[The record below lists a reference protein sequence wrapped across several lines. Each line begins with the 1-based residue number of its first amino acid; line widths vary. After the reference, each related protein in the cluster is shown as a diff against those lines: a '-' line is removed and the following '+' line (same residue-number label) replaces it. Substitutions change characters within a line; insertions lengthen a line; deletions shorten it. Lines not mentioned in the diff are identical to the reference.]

1 MAFSYLCIT
10 YHTVMRVA
18 FSILILSLMALRLS
32 AQRTILVL
40 DVETRTPVPRASV
53 EPDGHAPTLTDSV
66 GMARLPER
74 FDSLTVSHLGY
85 ERERLAFSEVRDTV
99 YLFATG
105 HMLGEVVVYSQNNMM
120 ESLKKDMSKMV
131 LPDPGQAALRVNIA
145 DVLRFFGWKSKRERK
160 KKKVE
165 KIIKELDAK
174 PLEEEE

>member
-10 YHTVMRVA
+10 YHTVMRVVFA
-18 FSILILSLMALRLS
+18 ILILSLMALRLS

-40 DVETRTPVPRASV
+40 DVETRRPVPRASV

-120 ESLKKDMSKMV
+120 ESLKKDMAKMV

>member
-10 YHTVMRVA
+10 YHTVMRVS

-120 ESLKKDMSKMV
+120 ESLKKDMAKVV

>member
-120 ESLKKDMSKMV
+120 ESLKKDMSKVV

>member
-18 FSILILSLMALRLS
+18 FAILILSLMALRLS

-53 EPDGHAPTLTDSV
+53 EPDGHAPTQTDSV

-85 ERERLAFSEVRDTV
+85 ERERLAFNEVRDTV

-120 ESLKKDMSKMV
+120 ESLKKDMAKVV

>member
-18 FSILILSLMALRLS
+18 FTILILSLMALRLS

-99 YLFATG
+99 YLFATD

-120 ESLKKDMSKMV
+120 ESLKKDMAKVV